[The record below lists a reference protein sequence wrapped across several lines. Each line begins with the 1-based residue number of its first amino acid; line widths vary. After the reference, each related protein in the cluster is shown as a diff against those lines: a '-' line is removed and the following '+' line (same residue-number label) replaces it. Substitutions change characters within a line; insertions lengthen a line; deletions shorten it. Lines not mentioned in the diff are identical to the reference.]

1 MFRDQ
6 IDFES
11 LERSDSTAKYDKT
24 TSRILQALKDNA
36 DVFRNSLTQQ
46 TAVLEQR
53 HEESDLL
60 LQQTG
65 NEIKTSLQTMSEKTL
80 VHNHHTA
87 VSAIIASLSFS
98 GMNDRFERVVDAH
111 AHTYSWIFE
120 SDSNSNQSWD
130 SFASWLSQDHSDP
143 VYWVSGKAASGKST
157 LMRYIIEN
165 SWKLSKSLKAW
176 TQGRPLM
183 TPHFFFWNT
192 GTAMQKSQN
201 GLFRSLLH
209 QIFSQNPHLVQEAL
223 PDLVRSTLSLEY
235 NQRWQVRQ
243 RVWSLK
249 ELKQTFCNLIKQEKI
264 PTCYCFLIDGL
275 DEYDGDYLQLSMFL
289 KTIATC
295 SNVKLCV
302 ASRPLLALE
311 HHFDGFPKL
320 RLQDLTVQDI
330 SRFVRDTLEEHP
342 RFHALAQREPEESLN
357 LISEIVQT
365 SCGVFLWVSLVVKS
379 LSEGLTN
386 HDGLLDLRKRLRE
399 LPPELEGLY
408 STMLNSISPP
418 FYREQA
424 SRLLQLVYQSPKPL
438 TLVEL
443 SFADDEDQDLAF
455 KTEKGSF
462 TGSEIIHRA
471 RTMLP
476 KLKSRCAGLLEI
488 HARGSGFENP
498 EDAHGSYVQYL
509 HLTVREYLERP
520 DVWTNLLELTRSS
533 RFDANVSLLRSV
545 LLMVKSHDFV
555 MSDLEIRAMIL
566 LALQAEGSTGK
577 AQTALLDA
585 IDTTASLVAF
595 AREDHGGGPGLSALL
610 YKTYEIGGIVC
621 EDCGLYDLRPD
632 SLLALAVRNGL
643 TLFVRDFIRRCVGL
657 KRGYRGRSLLQYAL
671 SHAWGYTDTHN
682 DTILKVQPSM
692 FAMLFEEGLRPNS
705 ASCGSTPW
713 RSLLKFLSCTKTLGK
728 LPSPWVDICKLYI
741 LFGADV
747 KAGCEVSGK
756 WKSTLEVLESAFQ
769 HLPVESFQELER
781 LILDRGG
788 GKTWID
794 QRWPQL
800 GHHQYNNASRNHNL
814 QRHPNPHP
822 RDFSG
827 SRPHRGRRASFNDD
841 RRARD
846 DRRHAMLH
854 DQWSTRQSSGYLN
867 RGQSSQH
874 TNMPGPRYHPYG
886 NRPY

>member
-1 MFRDQ
+1 MIQ
-6 IDFES
+6 E
-11 LERSDSTAKYDKT
+11 
-24 TSRILQALKDNA
+24 
-36 DVFRNSLTQQ
+36 
-46 TAVLEQR
+46 
-53 HEESDLL
+53 
-60 LQQTG
+60 
-65 NEIKTSLQTMSEKTL
+65 
-80 VHNHHTA
+80 HHAA
-87 VSAIIASLSFS
+87 VSAIIDSLSFL

-111 AHTYSWIFE
+111 AHTYAWIFD

-130 SFASWLSQDHSDP
+130 SFASWLSQDHGDP

-165 SWKLSKSLKAW
+165 NWKLSKSLKAW

-183 TPHFFFWNT
+183 TPSFFFWNT

-223 PDLVRSTLSLEY
+223 PDLVRSTLSLPY
-235 NQRWQVRQ
+235 DQVWQLRK
-243 RVWSLK
+243 RVWNLK
-249 ELKQTFCNLIKQEKI
+249 ELKQTLCNLIKQEKI

-289 KTIATC
+289 KNIATC

-342 RFHALAQREPEESLN
+342 RFHALAQREPEESSN

-379 LSEGLTN
+379 LLEGLTN

-424 SRLLQLVYQSPKPL
+424 SRLLQLVYQSPKLLRP
-438 TLVEL
+438 VEL

-455 KTEKGSF
+455 KTEIGSV
-462 TGSEIIHRA
+462 TRSEMIHRS
-471 RTMLP
+471 RTMVP
-476 KLKSRCAGLLEI
+476 KLKSRCAGLLEAHI
-488 HARGSGFENP
+488 RESEFEDP
-498 EDAHGSYVQYL
+498 EALRGSYVQYL

-520 DVWTNLLELTRSS
+520 DVWTHLLELTRSS
-533 RFDANVSLLRSV
+533 GFDANVSLLRSI
-545 LLMVKSHDFV
+545 LLTIKSQDFV
-555 MSDLEIRAMIL
+555 IPVLGAEAMFL

-585 IDTTASLVAF
+585 IDTTASLVALT
-595 AREDHGGGPGLSALL
+595 RKDDYGGPGLSVL
-610 YKTYEIGGIVC
+610 YYNAYHIGETVC
-621 EDCGLYDLRPD
+621 EDCGLHDLCPD
-632 SLLALAVRNGL
+632 SLLTLAVRNGL
-643 TLFVRDFIRRCVGL
+643 TLFVRDYIRRCDGL
-657 KRGYRGRSLLQYAL
+657 KRSYRGRSLLQYAL
-671 SHAWGYTDTHN
+671 PHN
-682 DTILKVQPSM
+682 RDYMSPHIDFDSKAQPSM
-692 FAMLFEEGLRPNS
+692 VAMLFEEGLSPNS
-705 ASCGSTPW
+705 ESCGSTPW
-713 RSLLKFLSCTKTLGK
+713 RSLLKFLTCTRKLGR
-728 LPSPWVDICKLYI
+728 LPSSWVDICILYI

-747 KAGCEVSGK
+747 KAGCKVSGK
-756 WKSTLEVLESAFQ
+756 WKSTLEVLQSAFQ

-781 LILDRGG
+781 MVLERGG

-800 GHHQYNNASRNHNL
+800 RHHQYNNASRRHDL
-814 QRHPNPHP
+814 QGHPNPHP
-822 RDFSG
+822 REFSG
-827 SRPHRGRRASFNDD
+827 HHPHRGRRASSNDD

-846 DRRHAMLH
+846 DRRHAMRH
-854 DQWSTRQSSGYLN
+854 DQWSTRQSGEYMN
-867 RGQSSQH
+867 RRQSSQH
-874 TNMPGPRYHPYG
+874 TNVLGPRYHPYE
-886 NRPY
+886 NRSY